1 MKFTL
6 SWLKEHLDTD
16 ASLDEIVEKLTMIGL
31 EVEEVVDRAAK
42 LASFKIAKV
51 IAAEQH
57 PNADRLKVLKVD
69 TGEGEPLQIVCG
81 APNARAGLVGV
92 LGRPG
97 DYVPGLDVTLSV
109 GKIRDVESFGM
120 MCSERE
126 LELSE
131 EHDGII
137 DLPEDAPVG
146 EAYAKWAGLSD
157 PVIEIGLTP
166 NRPDCTGVYGIARDL
181 AAAGLGK
188 LKERAHE
195 QIRGTF
201 PCPTEVKLDVDSD
214 KPFCPA
220 FGLRL
225 IKGVKNGPSPK
236 WMQERL
242 IAIGLRPINSLVDI
256 TNYMTFDQG
265 RPLHVF
271 DFAKVK
277 GNLTVRKAAAGESLE
292 GLNGKTYELDDS
304 VYVIADE
311 NGPESLAGIMGGEH
325 SGSTEDTV
333 DVLVESALWDP
344 DMIAATGR
352 KLGINTDARYRFER
366 GVDPDYMVPG
376 LEAATKLV
384 LELCGGEASDVL
396 VAGKVP
402 DETHIIEFPYSEVKR
417 LSGIDVSEA
426 EINMVLKALGFWIS
440 GSGATVKVA
449 APSWRPDIEGKADL
463 VEEVVRIIGL
473 DRVTPTPLP
482 RTGSVGAKV
491 LTLGQ
496 IRRSKARRALASR
509 GLNEAVTWSFISADE
524 ARIFGGGKEAL
535 VLANPI
541 SSDMSDMRP
550 SLLPGLLMAGQRNA
564 DRGYPDI
571 ALFEVG
577 QIFEGDKPEDQKMVA
592 AGIRRGTAVLEGAGR
607 HWSGASPSVSVFD
620 AKADAAAALAAIGAP
635 VEKLQVYKDAP
646 SYFHPGRSGCLKL
659 GPKNTLAVFGELHPR
674 TLSDLDIDGPVVGF
688 EIYLDN
694 LPQPK
699 GKANR
704 SKGALNASDLM
715 PVRRDFAFIV
725 DKSVEAETLLKAA
738 RGAEKALISDV
749 TLFDVYEG
757 KGIADT
763 QKSLAIDVT
772 LQPKQKTL
780 TDEEIDAVAK
790 KVVASVEKATG
801 GTLRS

>member
-201 PCPTEVKLDVDSD
+201 PCPTEVKLDVDGD

-402 DETHIIEFPYSEVKR
+402 DETHIIEFPYTEVKR

>member
-146 EAYAKWAGLSD
+146 EPYAKWAGLSD

-201 PCPTEVKLDVDSD
+201 PCPTEVKLDVDGD

-688 EIYLDN
+688 EIFLDN

>member
-201 PCPTEVKLDVDSD
+201 PCPTEVKLDVDGD

-396 VAGKVP
+396 VTGKVP